1 MAPDSTPRLPTLFIS
16 HGGGPCFWMTFPEP
30 YGPHAWDSL
39 ATYLRGVVAGLPAR
53 PRAILIVSAHWE
65 AARPT
70 VMTAAKPGMLFDYYG
85 FPAHTY
91 ELSYPAPGSPALAAR
106 VRVLLGEAGVESD
119 EDAERGFDHGVF
131 VPMLMI
137 DPRAAIPV
145 VGLSLR
151 EGLDAA
157 EHLRIGRALAPL
169 RDEGVLIV
177 GSGNSFHNMR
187 TFRDG
192 DAAASIE
199 FDDWLTQ
206 AATDPD
212 PSSRDRRLEAWAAAP
227 QARACHPR
235 EEHLI
240 PLMVAA
246 GAAPDGVGTRVF
258 SERIGGKQISGFA
271 FA

>member
-1 MAPDSTPRLPTLFIS
+1 MAFDSTPRLPTLFVS

-30 YGPHAWDSL
+30 YGPHAWDGL
-39 ATYLRGVVAGLPAR
+39 AAYLRGVVAGLPAP
-53 PRAILIVSAHWE
+53 PREILIVSAHWE
-65 AARPT
+65 APRPT
-70 VMTAAKPGMLFDYYG
+70 VMTAEKPEMLFDYHG

-91 ELSYPAPGSPALAAR
+91 ELAYPAPGSPALAAR
-106 VRVLLGEAGVESD
+106 VRALLGKAGIPSD
-119 EDAERGFDHGVF
+119 EDPERGFDHGVF

-137 DPRAAIPV
+137 DPDAVIPLV
-145 VGLSLR
+145 ALSLQAD
-151 EGLDAA
+151 LDPAG
-157 EHLRIGRALAPL
+157 HLRIGAALAPL

-177 GSGNSFHNMR
+177 GSGNSFHNLR

-192 DAAASIE
+192 DAAASIA

-212 PSSRDRRLEAWAAAP
+212 PAARNRRLETWAAAP
-227 QARACHPR
+227 EARACHPR

-246 GAAPDGVGTRVF
+246 GAAPDGVGGRVF